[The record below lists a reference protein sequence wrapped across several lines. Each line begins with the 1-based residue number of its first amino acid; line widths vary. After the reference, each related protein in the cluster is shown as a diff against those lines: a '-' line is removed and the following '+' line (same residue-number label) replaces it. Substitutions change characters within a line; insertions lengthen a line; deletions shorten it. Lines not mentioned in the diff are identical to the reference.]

1 MTLQL
6 EYEKLKSLAIREA
19 VGNGGIR
26 KLDLKAGA
34 IVAKNPQ
41 TGWFGTVIDWGKKFV
56 GFVLGALK
64 WIGVSF
70 QSAWGWLM
78 SVKRTLMNFDWN
90 MSDAA
95 IDKAIAQKWVQFGG
109 VLGGFA
115 GQIVGWGVSAGAT
128 KAILGTINP
137 MLAVAVTTSLKRE
150 AVEELFGELN
160 GFLRQSANLAMGA
173 FFLWAYKGLRWV
185 SDKMGERMGIPK
197 PDRSKPN
204 ILSQEFT
211 KARIKIFGDDDTF
224 LGNFAEEFFE
234 ELDESIT
241 EAGFVVANELD
252 SYYAQKS
259 QGNYIVE
266 LKPERESD
274 EVLKL
279 AGTHDQLESAIPQVL
294 NNIQVIGN
302 RDIGIVTGLDDT
314 DLQAKVKPSEI
325 IITITW
331 YNKPKPPYT
340 DKAVKI
346 ASLGEKLIK
355 REYSICD
362 VNRSKLDWN
371 TIKIASGGSNGFT
384 TGETLCRARL
394 NNGRR
399 MMCLGGSQ
407 GEAQQIVESLCQL
420 TNAEILYPVS
430 FTERRDFSRS
440 KAQIKRRDSVK
451 MYPAYMVIQT
461 QNLISPNN
469 NSFGNKYKAGQYL
482 KRKARVPL
490 YTDKRPHDWDTILK
504 NLFKLTDETD

>member
-6 EYEKLKSLAIREA
+6 EYEKLRSLAIRKA
-19 VGNGGIR
+19 TAPGGIR

-34 IVAKNPQ
+34 VVSKNAN

-115 GQIVGWGVSAGAT
+115 GQVVGWGVSVGAT
-128 KAILGTINP
+128 KAILGAINP
-137 MLAVAVTTSLKRE
+137 MLAVAVTTALKRE

-173 FFLWAYKGLRWV
+173 FFLWAYKGLRWIND
-185 SDKMGERMGIPK
+185 SLAERLGVEK

-211 KARIKIFGDDDTF
+211 KLRIKVFGDDDTF

-252 SYYAQKS
+252 SYYAQKA
-259 QGNYIVE
+259 QGNYILE
-266 LKPERESD
+266 FKPERESD

-279 AGTHDQLESAIPQVL
+279 AGTHDQLETAIPNVL

-302 RDIGIVTGLDDT
+302 RDVGIVTNLDSN
-314 DLQAKVKPSEI
+314 DLQSKVKPSEI
-325 IITITW
+325 LVTIVW
-331 YNKPKPPYT
+331 FNKPKPPYT
-340 DKAVKI
+340 DKAVKL
-346 ASLGEKLIK
+346 AGLGEILIK
-355 REYSICD
+355 REYAIAD
-362 VNRSKLDWN
+362 VNRSKLEWN
-371 TIKIASGGSNGFT
+371 TIKLATGGQNGFM
-384 TGETLCRARL
+384 TGDILCRARL
-394 NNGRR
+394 ANGRR
-399 MMCLGGSQ
+399 MTCLGGSQ
-407 GEAQQIVESLCQL
+407 QEAQQIVENLCKL
-420 TNAEILYPVS
+420 TDHEILYPIS
-430 FTERRDFSRS
+430 FSERKEFSKS
-440 KAQIKRRDSVK
+440 KANIKRRDSVK
-451 MYPAYMVIQT
+451 MYPAYVTILT
-461 QNLISPNN
+461 QNLIAPNN
-469 NSFGNKYKAGQYL
+469 DHHGNKLKAGQYL
-482 KRKARVPL
+482 KRKARLPL
-490 YTDKRPHDWDTILK
+490 YTDKKPYDWDIAIK
-504 NLFKLTDETD
+504 NLFKLTDESD

>member
-6 EYEKLKSLAIREA
+6 EYEKLKSLAIRKA
-19 VGNGGIR
+19 IGNGGIR

-34 IVAKNPQ
+34 MAAANSK
-41 TGWFGTVIDWGKKFV
+41 TGWLGTVIDWGKKFV

-70 QSAWGWLM
+70 SSAWGWLM

-115 GQIVGWGVSAGAT
+115 GQVVGWGVSVGAT

-137 MLAVAVTTSLKRE
+137 MLAIAITTTLKTE
-150 AVEELFGELN
+150 AIEELFGELN
-160 GFLRQSANLAMGA
+160 SFLRQSATLAVGA
-173 FFLWAYKGLRWV
+173 FFLWAYKGVRSI
-185 SDKMGERMGIPK
+185 SDLLGERMGIEK

-211 KARIKIFGDDDTF
+211 KLRIKLFGDDDTF

-259 QGNYIVE
+259 QGNYILE
-266 LKPERESD
+266 LKPEREND

-279 AGTHDQLESAIPQVL
+279 TGTHDQLELAIPTVL

-302 RDIGIVTGLDDT
+302 RDIGIVTNLDT
-314 DLQAKVKPSEI
+314 NDLQSIVKPSEI
-325 IITITW
+325 IITIVW
-331 YNKPKPPYT
+331 YNKPKPPYS
-340 DKAVKI
+340 DKAVKA
-346 ASLGEKLIK
+346 ASLGEVLIK
-355 REYSICD
+355 REYSVAD
-362 VNRSKLDWN
+362 VTRGKLDWN
-371 TIKIASGGSNGFT
+371 TIKLAAGGANGFT
-384 TGETLCRARL
+384 TGDVMCRARL
-394 NNGRR
+394 DNGRR
-399 MMCLGGSQ
+399 MSCLGGSQ
-407 GEAQQIVESLCQL
+407 QEAQGIIERLSKL
-420 TNAEILYPVS
+420 TDHEILYPIS
-430 FTERRDFSRS
+430 FSERKEFSRS
-440 KAQIKRRDSVK
+440 KAQVKRRDPVK
-451 MYPAYMVIQT
+451 MFPAHVTILT
-461 QNLISPNN
+461 QNLITPNN
-469 NSFGNKYKAGQYL
+469 KNFGNKYQAGQYL

-490 YTDKRPHDWDTILK
+490 YLDKKPQDWDQVIK
-504 NLFKLTDETD
+504 NLFKLTDESD